1 MYNVSSSPHVKAKMT
16 TQSIMRDVVIAMLPA
31 AVFGIYNCTN
41 MFGIKYGIHS
51 LLLII
56 YTVAACVVSE
66 YLYNK
71 IMKRPNTTGDLS
83 AVVTGMILALNLPCT
98 FPYWQALIGAV
109 FAIIVVKQL
118 FGGLG
123 QNFMNPALGARC
135 FLVLSFAG
143 NMTAFFPQDVKG
155 VDAATSATPLTYMKN
170 VGGESPVNLLDMFLG
185 NHAGTIGE
193 VSILALL
200 IGAFYLVVK
209 KIIDLRI
216 PLTYIVVFAVCIML
230 FNTGNYSGGSQA
242 LTFLLSH
249 LFGGG
254 LIFGAFFMATDYST
268 SPITKRGR
276 YLFGICLGVLTAI
289 FRTFGANAEGVSF
302 AIIFCN
308 LLVPL
313 IEKYT
318 IPKAFGIT
326 KKEGR

>member
-16 TQSIMRDVVIAMLPA
+16 TQSIMRDVIIAMLPA
-31 AVFGIYNCTN
+31 TIFGIYNYTN
-41 MFGIKYGIHS
+41 LFGIKYGIHTA
-51 LLLII
+51 LLIV
-56 YTVAACVVSE
+56 YTVATCVISE
-66 YLYNK
+66 FIFNK
-71 IMKRPNTTGDLS
+71 ITKRQNTVNDLS

-98 FPYWQALIGAV
+98 FPYWQAMLGGI

-143 NMTAFFPQDVKG
+143 NMTAFYPSGVKG
-155 VDAATSATPLTYMKN
+155 VDAATSATPLTALKN
-170 VGGESPVNLLDMFLG
+170 AGESSSSLLDMFIG
-185 NHAGTIGE
+185 NHSGTIGE
-193 VSILALL
+193 TSIIALL
-200 IGAFYLVVK
+200 IGALYLVVRE
-209 KIIDLRI
+209 IIDLRI
-216 PLTYIVVFAVCIML
+216 PLTYIVIFAICIML
-230 FNTGNYSGGSQA
+230 FNGS
-242 LTFLLSH
+242 TDPVFLAQH
-249 LFGGG
+249 LCGGG
-254 LIFGAFFMATDYST
+254 LVFGAFFMATDYTT

-276 YLFGICLGVLTAI
+276 YVFGICLGVLTAI

-318 IPKAFGIT
+318 IPRAFGVV
-326 KKEGR
+326 KVKGGR